1 MTTTVEDFQARHH
14 AVLERINQ
22 AATQAGRN
30 PQDIRLIAVS
40 KTFPTATVM
49 EAYQAGMTVLGE
61 NRPQELAEKA
71 QAFLERDLTNVR
83 WCQIGH
89 LQRNKAKE
97 IARYAHEFHAL
108 DSLRLAH
115 ALQQRLVEHDR
126 YLGVFIQVNTSNEPQ
141 KGGFSP
147 QAVETILPEL
157 ATLDRLRVTGLMTMA
172 VFSDDESV
180 VRPCFSRLRE
190 LRDAL
195 VPTAPEEI
203 SLAELSMGMTG
214 DFEWAIAE
222 GATCVRIGTA
232 LFGHRAHSA
241 YLEASK
247 SSTEQN
253 GPEKSGQ
260 GLA

>member
-14 AVLERINQ
+14 AVIERINQ
-22 AATQAGRN
+22 AATHAGRN

-40 KTFPTATVM
+40 KTFPTATVLD
-49 EAYQAGMTVLGE
+49 AYQAGMKVFGE

-71 QAFLERDLTNVR
+71 QAFLEQGLTDVR

-89 LQRNKAKE
+89 VQRNKAKE
-97 IARYAHEFHAL
+97 VARYAHEFHAL

-115 ALQQRLVEHDR
+115 TLQQRLVEHDR
-126 YLGVFIQVNTSNEPQ
+126 YLDVFIQINTSNEPQ
-141 KGGFSP
+141 KGGFAP
-147 QAVETILPEL
+147 QAVKAILPEL
-157 ATLDRLRVTGLMTMA
+157 AALDRLRIKGLMTMA
-172 VFSDDESV
+172 VFSDEESV

-190 LRDAL
+190 LRDEL
-195 VPTAPEEI
+195 VPTAPAEI

-222 GATCVRIGTA
+222 GATCVRVGTA
-232 LFGHRAHSA
+232 LFGHRANSA

-247 SSTEQN
+247 STQD
-253 GPEKSGQ
+253 
-260 GLA
+260 LA